1 MHTIVQHHGVFPSA
15 ESSLSHKRVQ
25 GKIVAY
31 NCSLCLLSVLFRSRL
46 CLSQTLHSLTCS
58 ITPSEKVRASND
70 AAQDLLGTMS
80 APWSWHEKFSMCPL
94 VMAVMHSRT
103 KHEFS

>member
-15 ESSLSHKRVQ
+15 ESRLSHKQVQ

-46 CLSQTLHSLTCS
+46 CLSQTLHSLAHLLHHPQREGTRIKRCCTRS
-58 ITPSEKVRASND
+58 SRHDVRS
-70 AAQDLLGTMS
+70 
-80 APWSWHEKFSMCPL
+80 L
-94 VMAVMHSRT
+94 VVA
-103 KHEFS
+103 